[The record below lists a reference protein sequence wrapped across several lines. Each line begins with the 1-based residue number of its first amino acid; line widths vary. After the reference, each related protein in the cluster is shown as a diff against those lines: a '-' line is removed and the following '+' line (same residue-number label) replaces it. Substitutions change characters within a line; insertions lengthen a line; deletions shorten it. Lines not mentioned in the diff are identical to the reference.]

1 MCSCISRSILIP
13 VFNQPAFDSQNFM
26 RIWKGLF
33 YSMWMSD
40 KPLPQERLA
49 EHIASLVHS
58 FGRPEISIQYF
69 GAFLKTMSIEWFGID
84 QWRIDKFMMLVRR
97 SVRQMFVLLHKHQW
111 NEELIALLNE
121 EITQTVM
128 KSSGS
133 IGFFMHFT
141 ELYVD
146 EVAKVSGGELPV
158 SSVTALI
165 KPFATYIAK
174 PRDPKLSKHAIKH
187 VFTGLLFQ
195 SELGREYQEKF
206 EAWKELGFPGTSID
220 ELEKFEEEV
229 EEEEA
234 DDEED
239 GDDEVEDE
247 EEDDVDEEEEGG
259 DDDTEEQNGVK
270 HLDPRAGRVD
280 VVMPVLPFD
289 AQEIISV
296 LEEEKYKKY
305 TNVKTRQLISRVV
318 NHYSTY
324 ASGKFPLGIQT
335 IKRKADDISLPKIED
350 KVNEI
355 VNFERKLYAQN
366 EPLKQLS
373 KRNRKKYLAGKDV
386 PQKKAA
392 ATGKHTHSD
401 GGGCCDHDHGTPPKK
416 RRSITP
422 AEKQKINQWQE
433 EDIEVDVP
441 VPQSAP
447 SGSAKKRKSKDGS
460 NKMESPQ
467 RENGHPSP
475 AKVKTHSNKSSPAFS
490 VVDPWD
496 LPLEEGEVEFS
507 TPSRKQKLAEINDQA
522 AQNFADKTFE
532 KRVVNPVALAAMR
545 GKLSKTPSSTTPSS
559 VSTASAGAP
568 TVSSGEKRVKIMLK
582 MNRSQETSEYLQ
594 QLRNSPN
601 TPYDANRK
609 PTKGLLKPNLMP
621 SPINPYYKKKLGLN
635 FD

>member
-1 MCSCISRSILIP
+1 MYIFFGF
-13 VFNQPAFDSQNFM
+13 VTAFDSQNFM
-26 RIWKGLF
+26 RLWKGLF

-40 KPLPQERLA
+40 KPLPQEELA
-49 EHIASLVHS
+49 ESIASLVHS

-69 GAFLKTMSIEWFGID
+69 SSFLKTMSIEWFGID

-97 SVRQMFVLLHKHQW
+97 SVRQMFVLLHKHNW
-111 NEELIALLNE
+111 NETLIDQLNE
-121 EITQTVM
+121 EISQTVM

-141 ELYVD
+141 ELYIE
-146 EVAKVSGGELPV
+146 EVAKVSGGSLPV

-174 PRDPKLSKHAIKH
+174 PRDPKLAKHAIKH

-220 ELEKFEEEV
+220 ELEKFEEE
-229 EEEEA
+229 EEA

-239 GDDEVEDE
+239 VGDEEDEYAEVVDDESGADT
-247 EEDDVDEEEEGG
+247 EEDAG
-259 DDDTEEQNGVK
+259 EQNGVQ

-280 VVMPVLPFD
+280 VVMPILPFD
-289 AQEIISV
+289 AQEIIGV

-305 TNVKTRQLISRVV
+305 TKVKTRHLISRVV
-318 NHYSTY
+318 NHYSTF

-335 IKRKADDISLPKIED
+335 IKRKADDISLPKIDD

-373 KRNRKKYLAGKDV
+373 KRNRKKFLAGKAV
-386 PQKKAA
+386 PTKKAA
-392 ATGKHTHSD
+392 KHTHSD
-401 GGGCCDHDHGTPPKK
+401 DGGCCEHDHGTPKK

-433 EDIEVDVP
+433 EDIVVAAEEQTP
-441 VPQSAP
+441 VKSPTE
-447 SGSAKKRKSKDGS
+447 SAKKRKNKDRPK
-460 NKMESPQ
+460 NESPKVHQ
-467 RENGHPSP
+467 KNGEANSP
-475 AKVKTHSNKSSPAFS
+475 AKVKPTPSKSPAAFS
-490 VVDPWD
+490 VDPWD
-496 LPLEEGEVEFS
+496 VPLEEGEIEF
-507 TPSRKQKLAEINDQA
+507 TTKSRKHKLAEISELA
-522 AQNFADKTFE
+522 AQSFATKSVE
-532 KRVVNPVALAAMR
+532 KKVVNPVALAALR
-545 GKLSKTPSSTTPSS
+545 GKLSKTPTPVTPCSATPSTT
-559 VSTASAGAP
+559 AP
-568 TVSSGEKRVKIMLK
+568 VSSGEKRVKIVLK
-582 MNRSQETSEYLQ
+582 NNRSQETSEYLQ

-601 TPYDANRK
+601 TPYDANKK
-609 PTKGLLKPNLMP
+609 PSKGLLKPNLMP